1 MKYHFI
7 AKLAFAIAIAIY
19 FGYLANSNAI
29 KALEAAITGA
39 IGAIVGGVLAALAF
53 SFSIMSKLT
62 KDALANETIESN
74 KIKIAHG
81 NITQSLISDIKTLIW
96 CLAAGIFL
104 PVYREIDI
112 PFLSVPNVISQY
124 ISKSQLISGLEILV
138 VFVSISVLFEVCS
151 CMFQTFTSDMENSHI
166 NKSS

>member
-1 MKYHFI
+1 MKYLFI
-7 AKLAFAIAIAIY
+7 AKLACAIAIAIY
-19 FGYLANSNAI
+19 FGYLSNLNAI
-29 KALEAAITGA
+29 KALETAITGA

-53 SFSIMSKLT
+53 SFSIMSRLT
-62 KDALANETIESN
+62 KDALANESTESS
-74 KIKIAHG
+74 KIKTSHR
-81 NITQSLISDIKTLIW
+81 NVTKSLISDVKTLIW

-112 PFLSVPNVISQY
+112 PFLNVPNLISQY

-151 CMFQTFTSDMENSHI
+151 CMFQTFASDMESSQ
-166 NKSS
+166 NKECA